1 MSRPWPPPGPGTLI
15 GCFGCCS
22 EPVDTSLG
30 HQAGNLAHTQKA
42 FFQNTRDFINV
53 SYFRTFSTLLKQC
66 VCVWRGEVSG
76 GESLHQPDAD
86 PLNS

>member
-42 FFQNTRDFINV
+42 FFQNTRDFPRLYKCQLFQNILHFTKTV
-53 SYFRTFSTLLKQC
+53 C
-66 VCVWRGEVSG
+66 VCVAG
-76 GESLHQPDAD
+76 GGVWGRITPSA
-86 PLNS
+86 